1 MSIEGQLK
9 NLREAIF
16 DGELNDALAASK
28 QIVED
33 QVDAA
38 QIFKDAIIPA
48 INDIGDS
55 MAEGDFFMPEVK
67 ISAKV
72 LNEMIG
78 ILKPYVLVQQN
89 LDDIDI
95 PPWTGEGDID
105 DIGAYLMTAV
115 AAIQDQPVAAHA
127 GFFIMIALGLNT
139 HEFTP
144 CKIQGT
150 EVADK

>member
-1 MSIEGQLK
+1 MSIEEKLK
-9 NLREAIF
+9 TLREAIF
-16 DGELNDALAASK
+16 DGEVTEALEASK
-28 QIVED
+28 LVVESR
-33 QVDAA
+33 VDAA
-38 QIFKDAIIPA
+38 KIFTDAIIPA

-72 LNEMIG
+72 LNEMVG
-78 ILKPYVLVQQN
+78 ILKPYVLAQKN
-89 LDDIDI
+89 LDEIDI

-105 DIGAYLMTAV
+105 DIGAYLMSAVTAV
-115 AAIQDQPVAAHA
+115 QDRPVDVHA
-127 GFFIMIALGLNT
+127 GFFIMIANGLDT

-150 EVADK
+150 EAADK